1 MAGVSN
7 RVALV
12 TGGGQGIGAAIAKR
26 LADDGARV
34 AVLDINEQSAINVAS
49 TLGRGAIGI
58 GADIS
63 NRTQVLGAIDRIV
76 SECGGLHI
84 LVNNAG
90 VIRDNLLHKMSD
102 EDWRVVIEV
111 HLRGAFIATQI
122 AQTHM
127 VKNKYGRIV
136 FLSSTSALGN
146 RGQSNYSTAKAGLQG
161 LMKTVAI
168 ELGPF
173 GITSNAVAPGFI
185 ETPMTKATS
194 ERIGMTIEQMRE
206 QVAQSIP
213 MRRGGLPEDV
223 ANAVAFLTAEEAG
236 YVTGQVLYID
246 GGSSLI

>member
-1 MAGVSN
+1 
-7 RVALV
+7 
-12 TGGGQGIGAAIAKR
+12 
-26 LADDGARV
+26 
-34 AVLDINEQSAINVAS
+34 
-49 TLGRGAIGI
+49 
-58 GADIS
+58 
-63 NRTQVLGAIDRIV
+63 
-76 SECGGLHI
+76 
-84 LVNNAG
+84 
-90 VIRDNLLHKMSD
+90 MSD